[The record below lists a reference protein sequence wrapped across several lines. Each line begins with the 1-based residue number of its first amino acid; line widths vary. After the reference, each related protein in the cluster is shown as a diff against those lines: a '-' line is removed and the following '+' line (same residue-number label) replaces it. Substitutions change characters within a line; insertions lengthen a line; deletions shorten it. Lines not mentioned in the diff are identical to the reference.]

1 MARLL
6 LLLALT
12 FSLAACADSE
22 DQLNP
27 TPDATPELADP
38 DPDTPLDVDPLSR
51 PDGQT
56 MDDQTIDPVET
67 GDEIGDRP
75 LDGVETPEDAPPSA
89 GGDQ

>member
-1 MARLL
+1 MSRLL
-6 LLLALT
+6 LLLALAA
-12 FSLAACADSE
+12 SLTACGDPEVNA
-22 DQLNP
+22 